1 MSQPNP
7 DRPDAHHSLHDVF
20 GHIILPGARVILE
33 VYQGRFRGVVSSRFL
48 RVEENELYV
57 GYPGHGG
64 HPVPLR
70 RDTEVQLTVN
80 TDDGLAVLQ
89 GIIDRVEQEPEPVLV
104 IRIPE
109 DDSVRITQQRQ
120 FVRAE
125 IAVPLTYRERV
136 EGHYA
141 APVSA
146 ETSTLSGSGV
156 SFLVESKYEPG
167 AHCEL
172 SLELPSHEPIRAVGR
187 VIRCNS
193 VRQGR
198 RTRYEI
204 AVTFIEIT
212 LSDQDAIVQ
221 HIFQIERSQGDPTEL
236 LLS

>member
-7 DRPDAHHSLHDVF
+7 ERPDAHHTLREVF
-20 GHIILPGARVILE
+20 GHIVLPDARVMIE

-48 RVEENELYV
+48 RTEENELYV

-70 RDTEVQLTVN
+70 RDTEIQLTAN
-80 TDDGLAVLQ
+80 TDDGLVVLQ
-89 GIIDRVEQEPEPVLV
+89 GVIDRVVQEPEPVLV

-109 DDSVRITQQRQ
+109 ADSVRITQQRQ
-120 FVRAE
+120 FVRAD
-125 IAVPLTYRERV
+125 IALPLTYRERA

-141 APVSA
+141 ASVGA
-146 ETSTLSGSGV
+146 ETSSLSGSGV
-156 SFLVESKYEPG
+156 SFISESRFDPG
-167 AHCEL
+167 VHCEL
-172 SLELPSHEPIRAVGR
+172 SLELPTHGSVRAVGR

-198 RTRYEI
+198 RKRYEI

-212 LSDQDAIVQ
+212 LLDQDAIVQ
-221 HIFQIERSQGDPTEL
+221 HIFQIERSLGDPSEL
-236 LLS
+236 LLN